1 MIDVDVPRYL
11 GQLKTITPEL
21 AREFRFP
28 ALFSFAGTKLK
39 EAMAFAFSEWEDDKN
54 PAPYQLVCL
63 RTLRYLTVIETM
75 RKRGPDFEFWARAFA
90 DNTDPVIRQECVLAC
105 YGSDDQQAWDLVRL
119 AAGDRVGK
127 VRAFGLQI
135 AGSMVRMV
143 PARRAAGVAL
153 LKYNLEHGNPW
164 NRLGALMGYS
174 VSGLRGDGVATQ
186 LVKFVDTEWDDTL
199 RHMAIGLL
207 SRIMEREAFASFATD
222 FMSRTTALPAGTQA
236 VLFHFLS
243 LAHPNKAQ
251 AVAAQAFLDPK
262 SAGPLAA
269 AAAQGLAVQ
278 ATVGSHAWK
287 DDFSQTLLGLH

>member
-1 MIDVDVPRYL
+1 MIDLDVPRYL

-39 EAMAFAFSEWEDDKN
+39 EAMAFAFSEWEDEKN
-54 PAPYQLVCL
+54 SAPYQLVCL

-90 DNTDPVIRQECVLAC
+90 ANSDAAVRHECVLAC
-105 YGSDDQQAWDLVRL
+105 YGSEDDRAWELVRS
-119 AAGDRVGK
+119 AATDRVGK
-127 VRAFGLQI
+127 VRAFALQI
-135 AGSMVRMV
+135 AGSIVRMV
-143 PARRAAGVAL
+143 PSRRAAGMAL

-174 VSGLRGDGVATQ
+174 IAGLRGEGLATQ
-186 LVKFVDTEWDDTL
+186 LIRFIDAEWDETL

-207 SRIMEREAFASFATD
+207 SRIMEKETFAGFAADFATC
-222 FMSRTTALPAGTQA
+222 AAPLPACTR
-236 VLFHFLS
+236 LCCSISCRWLIPIRHRRS
-243 LAHPNKAQ
+243 L
-251 AVAAQAFLDPK
+251 AQAFIDPK

-269 AAAQGLAVQ
+269 AAAQGMAVQ
-278 ATVGSHAWK
+278 ATIGSHAWN
-287 DDFSQTLLGLH
+287 DDFSQTLLGPH

>member
-1 MIDVDVPRYL
+1 MIDLDVPRYL

-75 RKRGPDFEFWARAFA
+75 RKRGPDFEFWARAFSA
-90 DNTDPVIRQECVLAC
+90 NSDPIIRQECVLAC
-105 YGSDDQQAWDLVRL
+105 YGSEDERAWDLVRM
-119 AAGDRVGK
+119 ASTDRVGK

-135 AGSMVRMV
+135 VGSMVRMV
-143 PARRAAGVAL
+143 PARRATGMAQ

-174 VSGLRGDGVATQ
+174 IAGLRGDGLATQ
-186 LVKFVDTEWDDTL
+186 LIRFVEIEWDDTL

-207 SRIMEREAFASFATD
+207 SRIMEKEAFATFAAD
-222 FMSRTTALPAGTQA
+222 FMTRAAPLPAGTQA

-251 AVAAQAFLDPK
+251 AIAAQAFLDPK

-287 DDFSQTLLGLH
+287 DDFSQTLLGLN